1 VKLALLTL
9 LLVARVAHADVERY
23 AVIIGANTGAADEQ
37 RLRFAETDAARVAEL
52 LGEIGGVPDAN
63 QVVLRSRTAD
73 QVRTALI
80 TINERI
86 RIGQRAGHDAVLFV
100 YYSGHGDAEALHLG
114 DTALKLRE
122 LEALVRGSSAQVR
135 ILVIDSCRSG
145 SITRVKGGKPAP
157 PLALPSTPVS
167 VGESPGEG
175 LVVLT
180 ASTAGE
186 DAQESDQL
194 GGSFFTHYLLSGLRG
209 AADDNSDQTVTVAE
223 AFAYTRDQTVL
234 ASSRTLSGTQHPT
247 FHYDLRGRADI
258 VLASLGAKGR
268 GTLTF
273 PDSATWLVARG
284 SDVVGE
290 IGVGSKRRTLSLRPG
305 KYFVRGRQRDALLEG
320 HVSVTADRETRVET
334 ASLERTEY
342 ARLVRKGHGEILRAV
357 SGPIVG
363 PVVQSAIIDGSSPCL
378 GVLAGWLV
386 VRSDLTL
393 SPRVVACRGESSN
406 RTLDTTSDQ
415 LGVDLRLSRSWDVG
429 KRLALDL
436 GIAVG
441 GELLHQR
448 FATRGLAPS
457 RSSIAGHVDA
467 GAGLSVPW
475 SRGFVA
481 AELAAQTHIFSV
493 EDQGGDRE
501 LAARFAVRAML
512 GLGLWL

>member
-1 VKLALLTL
+1 MKLALLVL
-9 LLVARVAHADVERY
+9 LLAARFAHADVERY

-52 LGEIGGVPDAN
+52 LGEIGGVPDTN

-86 RIGQRAGHDAVLFV
+86 RVGQRAGHDAVLFV

-114 DTALKLRE
+114 DTSLKLRE

-135 ILVIDSCRSG
+135 MLVIDSCRSG
-145 SITRVKGGKPAP
+145 SITRVKGGRPAA
-157 PLALPSTPVS
+157 PLALPSAV
-167 VGESPGEG
+167 VEESPGEG
-175 LVVLT
+175 LIVLT

-209 AADDNSDQTVTVAE
+209 AADENSDSTVTVAE
-223 AFAYTRDQTVL
+223 AFSYTRDQTVL
-234 ASSRTLSGTQHPT
+234 ASSRTLGGTQHPT
-247 FHYDLRGRADI
+247 FHYDLRGRSDI
-258 VLASLGAKGR
+258 VIASLGAKGR

-273 PDSATWLVARG
+273 PDTATWLVARG

-290 IGVGSKRRTLSLRPG
+290 IVVGAKRRTLSLRPG
-305 KYFVRGRQRDALLEG
+305 RYFVRGRQRDALLEG
-320 HVSVTADRETRVET
+320 NVTVTADRETRVET
-334 ASLERTEY
+334 AALERTEY

-378 GVLAGWLV
+378 GFLAGWV
-386 VRSDLTL
+386 FARSDVSL
-393 SPRVVACRGESSN
+393 SPRIVGCRGESSN
-406 RTLDTTSDQ
+406 RTLDATSDA
-415 LGVDLRLSRSWDVG
+415 LAIDLRVSRSWDVS
-429 KRLALDL
+429 RRVSLDL
-436 GIAVG
+436 GVAVG
-441 GELLHQR
+441 GELLQQR
-448 FATRGLAPS
+448 FETRGVAPARTS
-457 RSSIAGHVDA
+457 TAAHVDA
-467 GAGLSVPW
+467 GAGLSIPW
-475 SRGFVA
+475 SRGFFT

-493 EDQGGDRE
+493 EDQAGDRDVV
-501 LAARFAVRAML
+501 ARFAVRAVL
-512 GLGLWL
+512 AFGLWL